1 MAGCAGKLRIEA
13 STTLH
18 SHTAILLHLH
28 KNRTLVRI
36 LFTNSGAPRLSFRV
50 TAKNLYH
57 PGIWR
62 GHGRYK
68 LVPAKSRP
76 CFKGGSVP
84 EYRGLDPVRQF

>member
-50 TAKNLYH
+50 TM
-57 PGIWR
+57 PVQI
-62 GHGRYK
+62 
-68 LVPAKSRP
+68 ST
-76 CFKGGSVP
+76 SVVT
-84 EYRGLDPVRQF
+84 EFGVVTAGTN